1 VNDISYDAKPAWRAY
16 TLSILLGIA
25 TLLFT
30 IGVLII
36 LWAILDRYGKRY
48 TVDAQKVEARKGIV
62 SRHSESIQLDNLH
75 EAELKQSVIQKILG
89 VGDLCFSTAESTDA
103 EVIFQDI
110 PKPAALKE
118 LIEQFLAER

>member
-1 VNDISYDAKPAWRAY
+1 MNDISYDSKPAWRAY

-48 TVDAQKVEARKGIV
+48 TVDAQKVEAHKGIV
-62 SRHSESIQLDNLH
+62 SKYSELIQLDNLH
-75 EAELKQSVIQKILG
+75 EVELKQTVIQKILG
-89 VGDLCFSTAESTDA
+89 VGDLHFSTAESTDA
-103 EVIFQDI
+103 EVTFQDI
-110 PKPAALKE
+110 PKPAALKKQ
-118 LIEQFLAER
+118 IEQFLAI

>member
-1 VNDISYDAKPAWRAY
+1 MNDISYDSKPAWRAY

-48 TVDAQKVEARKGIV
+48 TVDAQKVAARKGIV
-62 SRHSESIQLDNLH
+62 SRYSESIQLDDLH
-75 EAELKQSVIQKILG
+75 EVALKQSVIQKMLG
-89 VGDLCFSTAESTDA
+89 VGDLCFSTAASTDA